1 MRRQQTYTKPI
12 YISTIYLLQYLKSST
27 ASDRMKIILRGVE
40 RMDTSQKL
48 TQQESSAINIM
59 KAVAVLSV
67 ISAHVVSFD
76 ESSLFAKIASSLYLL
91 FGEIGVIIFFVIGGF
106 LYKRTSGDRKEFWK
120 KKFFRIILP

>member
-1 MRRQQTYTKPI
+1 
-12 YISTIYLLQYLKSST
+12 
-27 ASDRMKIILRGVE
+27 MKIILRGVE